1 MVVARLRHYKIKI
14 ARKNEKKSK
23 GVERDSG
30 WDGGQRER
38 KSERGGRRGSKN
50 DEAAKGEK
58 GSEGERK
65 KV

>member
-38 KSERGGRRGSKN
+38 KSGG
-50 DEAAKGEK
+50 GEQ
-58 GSEGERK
+58 E
-65 KV
+65 